1 METAIIGL
9 LGLLVV
15 AMTGLA
21 LVVGKVQSG
30 QESMKELFGKEILDV
45 KKDVQE
51 CKNLIDAFLRANG
64 CKKD

>member
-30 QESMKELFGKEILDV
+30 QDNLKTNQDDM
-45 KKDVQE
+45 KKDMQE
-51 CKNLIDAFLRANG
+51 LKKLVDAFLRANG